1 MPKGDTAALNICGLS
16 SFIWL
21 GFSEQ
26 SQSQNSILIENK
38 KAAERIN
45 STGTEIKQ
53 WWNESFRHFALFFFS
68 TLMSQGLTK
77 PGEEIRVQR
86 EITGDQSGKTKCPTA
101 AEDWIWH
108 VLYWVTPPCTSAPG
122 RTTRFIS
129 RDLHKHPLL
138 PVIWNPEHQSTSVT
152 FLHPEWNNRFQQV
165 AVDPRCFQLLLFRLL
180 LLVRLK
186 RAAVQP
192 RNMKEDRIIY
202 EKAALSVVC
211 SGIPRLAT
219 SRVNQPP
226 SSRALW
232 RAAF

>member
-1 MPKGDTAALNICGLS
+1 MRVSDTRLYFFFLPWCLKVWQSLGRRSVCSGRSLATSQVKQSVPQLQKIGSDMFYIESRHPALQHQEGPPGLS
-16 SFIWL
+16 AVTST
-21 GFSEQ
+21 STPS
-26 SQSQNSILIENK
+26 SQSSEP
-38 KAAERIN
+38 EPRWRI
-45 STGTEIKQ
+45 
-53 WWNESFRHFALFFFS
+53 R
-68 TLMSQGLTK
+68 
-77 PGEEIRVQR
+77 
-86 EITGDQSGKTKCPTA
+86 
-101 AEDWIWH
+101 
-108 VLYWVTPPCTSAPG
+108 
-122 RTTRFIS
+122 
-129 RDLHKHPLL
+129 
-138 PVIWNPEHQSTSVT
+138 NPEHQSASVT

-165 AVDPRCFQLLLFRLL
+165 AVDPRCFQLLLLRLL

-192 RNMKEDRIIY
+192 RNMKENRIIY